1 MWLYQQPHSKLSF
14 HHFLKK
20 LKTDTYDIED
30 LSYTSILK
38 RDHYRYRLAF
48 VAKSAPDLEQQISSK
63 MGNLEGELRVSMK
76 QTNLIFLFCGVGTVW
91 TGMCRHL
98 LKSSKVFKETVIE
111 IDKEI
116 RKYTKLS
123 MRETLE
129 KPPSDFVTDSFIGP
143 IAIFTCQVGLFKSV
157 EGS

>member
-1 MWLYQQPHSKLSF
+1 
-14 HHFLKK
+14 
-20 LKTDTYDIED
+20 
-30 LSYTSILK
+30 
-38 RDHYRYRLAF
+38 
-48 VAKSAPDLEQQISSK
+48 
-63 MGNLEGELRVSMK
+63 
-76 QTNLIFLFCGVGTVW
+76 
-91 TGMCRHL
+91 MCRHL